1 MVHGG
6 LSTSAILRFAATLL
20 QLKEG
25 AFGLIEVEKMKK
37 PLRGLCNG
45 EWPMPMPFFLNLLI
59 VRDISHVCCFN
70 VSDFIFYKFC

>member
-25 AFGLIEVEKMKK
+25 AFGLIEVEVVRLPGKSI
-37 PLRGLCNG
+37 CNG
-45 EWPMPMPFFLNLLI
+45 EWPMPMPFFLSF
-59 VRDISHVCCFN
+59 DCA
-70 VSDFIFYKFC
+70 